1 MIKAKV
7 LRSMRKTVLGLMLS
21 ACVLTTSGVA
31 LDNVAMAASDT
42 KKTTSSDTT
51 KPKIDMPSSDEEN
64 VGRVSFSNSEHIRGA
79 FALTD
84 ADSITARY
92 GDKVYFYAEPDEG
105 YGVSDVYLHMVDM
118 DKDGHYDGSTDSY
131 EEKTSIFAN
140 KDTNGV
146 YYFTMPEHKIT
157 YISFETVKLEDDMSG
172 IKKKKQ
178 PSYYDY
184 IAEHLNKDYVN
195 PSSDVSLSGDDAVNA
210 TRIKFMM
217 VVDDGTGD
225 YLSMN
230 IDDFYK
236 RDTSYLQSRGLY
248 ENHTMLFDVDKNSKY
263 YVMLANPMYKDSDII
278 TTDWVLAKNNNDGEV
293 LDGGYYD
300 KATGLAYIPKKYV
313 DVEVDGRKGYSMTEM
328 QFMCVKKSDASE
340 HKITVSVNGSG
351 AAKSLTKTGELSFS
365 DARPDMVI
373 DLVTNE
379 SMTRKFT
386 TNDIKVSIN
395 GVLIDENVY
404 YDDDGNKSDFYTY
417 NDMNGSLTITGTPFE
432 VSNIDIDIDVK
443 ENALNT
449 QSKSTLTMLA
459 DAVFPSTKVKAAAL
473 SSKWQKI
480 TVYNSVSTNSV
491 DLQYDSISIGDNM
504 DFVKN
509 KKAMFDHAKDNTGTE
524 KTYYFKGKDGTLAYV
539 QNILKHNVSDA
550 MKDADSYGV
559 VGDLSAGAT
568 QFSLKLKRGAKTT
581 ARANKKPKLKINVA
595 GDKDGWRKFQMVCGD
610 LKHAQGTGGSSNSPY
625 LQVKGVCVMKGTV
638 TSGKKTIQYVYN
650 AYTLQS
656 AFGTQSMNGVLG
668 FRNSDSN
675 PPKRVGLD
683 VLKYASTKFPN
694 RNNVYSDDIEDFMN
708 NIQNS
713 DDYIEIDNP
722 HYSYVGT
729 TITLY
734 GYATEADRTAGTN
747 CVKTVLVSLNVDGEG
762 SASDSDLRDA
772 NKKVIPYW
780 RASET
785 AMGTGMLSP
794 AYWFVSNDCI
804 YTSCGEGTPSKDFN
818 IKEGDTDK
826 MLEVID
832 KAASTQLNMQKVYDR
847 PSFVNGNENY
857 DLAATF
863 NVAGPYVDENC
874 TNPCSSYGEYQLN
887 TDAKSGF
894 SSALQYLELGYYKVT
909 ETLTSKGTAIKS
921 TTQVVNRTGLSGEN
935 VACNVTHM
943 NKVKYDLIVNLLTK
957 QDRNHGSA
965 VGDTKLD
972 GIKFR
977 ISVYDST
984 KTSYEGVANGSNVGF
999 LYSFEAKTKSDG
1011 NGKGTIN
1018 LNRDGGCII
1027 GNPIGKSWNDLYGD
1041 DNVMDF
1047 PISFVKIEEIDTSGT
1062 GYSAKSPSITS
1073 ATGAKLVSN
1082 NCVVAQISDNG
1093 SPTVATLDCIGENQQ
1108 TFGNTPLFAGI
1119 KIHKYDWDRITRE
1132 NAGHE
1137 SDNDL
1142 EQGDAKLSGIKF
1154 KVYNISNRKVY
1165 LEDNPSKLYDNCTEN
1180 NLSEAAV
1187 VATLVTDSK
1196 GEAQTPAT
1204 LPYGTYL
1211 IVESKEDGNGKDM
1224 NTDENCGYLVN
1235 SDFKFKAVLH
1245 PTEAE
1250 NHKIYTTTDMIKS
1263 ASGIDMSKTQTE
1275 ATLNAHKEIPVDPPK
1290 RGGIILQKVMKD
1302 CENTTAKHD
1311 GYTGAKKYTND
1322 TPIGEGDISLAGA
1335 EFTVF
1340 SISAEDVCVYNDTAG
1355 KSYKWA
1361 KSYKASDLANAK
1373 FQSDSKGNYWYYDA
1387 NGNKLESCLTIKTD
1401 SKGVAKSIVNALPY
1415 GTYVIRETKAPT
1427 GAHVNDDWNVTFKI
1441 RKHNTYEDLTKSFS
1455 NTVTSSSADK
1465 FTRTKNGYAPVL
1477 EVPFRGNVMIEK
1489 DDKEYGKSEANGG
1502 KDHGNNKNGTHLEGI
1517 EFTIK
1522 NKSTYP
1528 VYVDTD
1534 DDGIL
1539 EEYASGADIY
1549 KIYTK
1554 WDKVRK
1560 KYVASTAPWDEKN
1573 QTFVTNEAV
1582 TYKDKDYSIAYKLP
1596 YGIYSIRETDTTDS
1610 YILEDK
1616 TEYTFA
1622 IRSSKQLQTK
1632 YVKGSTT
1639 NFADMIYYNSVVR
1652 GDFEFEKQIE
1662 RKEDELSSVFV
1673 VTNQTTGERH
1683 VIVTDRN
1690 GEYRS
1695 DKDWTRH
1702 EYQTNYNDVLLEK
1715 IDKGEVIDMDKMVTN
1730 YKHSQTG
1737 NQSMTN
1743 EQISSALKEA
1753 GDGAFLERCGLW
1765 FSLGEDGSTSKP
1777 SIIRGVDYREHGA
1790 LPYGM
1795 YTIREVRTTTNTNY
1809 DMIDWNVWIYNDN
1822 SENNNRVDC
1831 GTKENSGDEKIRIAS
1846 RAKDVSTEKNIGLAY
1861 DKAVIEDEVSF
1872 EQLVVGNKYTLV
1884 GRLYDKTTETYI
1896 KNEDGTDY
1904 TVERELRP
1912 GYVDSEDE
1920 VWSEKEGDFTKGSCV
1935 QTFKFDASKY
1945 EGHTIVV
1952 YEVLYDNKD
1961 KMPIVAARHC
1971 DKNDTKQTI
1980 HYPKIR
1986 TENLSDIMKDHDNPT
2001 KGEVTL
2007 TDTIT
2012 YTNLLPN
2019 KRYTVTGILMD
2030 KDAGDE
2036 AMDKD
2041 KNYIQAE
2048 TTFTP
2053 EEADGELK
2061 LTYKFD
2067 AEGFEGKTLVS
2078 FVTVNQGGD
2087 DVGLHANLEDESQ
2100 SIHFP
2105 KIQTTAL
2112 DKTTQMHESLAEDPV
2127 TIIDTVAYKNL
2138 LPGKTYTM
2146 SGTLMNKKTGEK
2158 LLDSDGNEITATAE
2172 FTPEFADGT
2181 VDIEFT
2187 FNGNTL
2193 AGTTTVA
2200 FETLTREDVEL
2211 TTHTD
2216 IEDEDQTVHFPKI
2229 QTTATYGDDAVNE
2242 GKAIKNLKIVDTVYY
2257 ENLTPGEEYEVTGI
2271 LMDKDTKTPVVNI
2284 KDEKKSDSVSG
2295 SAVSGDKTDTT
2306 TQTAVT
2312 IKSTKKFV
2320 PEKAKGYLTVT
2331 FEFDGTDYA
2340 GHDLVVFENLYHNGF
2355 HVATHE
2361 DYEDEGQTIHL
2372 PKIGT
2377 TLTDKN
2383 THLHES
2389 TVAKEITLVDTVAY
2403 KNLQIG
2409 KKYVVTGVLYDKA
2422 TGEKLLVDGKEV
2434 TATKEFTPEKKNGAV
2449 DIEFVFNSEALRGHT
2464 VVAFE
2469 DVYHDNLNVATH
2481 ADIEDEDQS
2490 VAFPNIKTV
2499 ATKSGTEEKIIYVND
2514 KASITDVITY
2524 NNVIKDHTYK
2534 VIGTLM
2540 SKSSQK
2546 EVVDKDGK
2554 PITAE
2559 TGFVATDDKGSVEL
2573 TFEFDATKYGNDKI
2587 VCFDNLYVVDTTNVD
2602 KDGKAT
2608 DVLLLEDKDFENEDE
2623 TITIPKP
2630 SLHTTAVNG
2639 ESKTKQMSY
2648 GKKATIVDTV
2658 TYKNLNPG
2666 TNYKVTGTL
2675 MNKKTGEPI
2684 VNASGAAITSTA
2696 EFVPTEKDGTVD
2708 VTFIVDTKG
2717 LVGQSIVVFENV
2729 SLNDIDIAIH
2739 ANIKDKEQTTYVM
2752 SVKTKAAASD
2762 KRSKVIDL
2770 SKKAVIIDTVTYK
2783 NLVAGETYI
2792 VTGKLMNK
2800 ATGKALQKD
2809 GADYTVSKEFKPDKA
2824 FGDVDI
2830 KFTVDTTEL
2839 KDATLVVF
2847 EDVTTTNG
2855 TLIGQH
2861 HDINDANQSVVIKTT
2876 TKVQTGVRNF
2886 AMWVAILISIAS
2898 VLLIG
2903 AFAYVRRR
2911 RRLAMIRSTRK

>member
-1 MIKAKV
+1 MIKTKV

-64 VGRVSFSNSEHIRGA
+64 VGSVSFAVTDHAKGS
-79 FALTD
+79 FALVD
-84 ADSITARY
+84 DESMNVRY
-92 GDKVYFYAEPDEG
+92 GDKVYFYAKPDDG
-105 YGVSDVYLHMVDM
+105 YGFSSISVRCMKKNEDGKFVEDEDMSKSVTLHYNDEVS
-118 DKDGHYDGSTDSY
+118 
-131 EEKTSIFAN
+131 
-140 KDTNGV
+140 GV
-146 YYFTMPEHKIT
+146 YYFVMPECDIASIQLPTTEVESQLQSTKSVKSKVTDTQDYIVQHLDKKYVNVASDYKIT
-157 YISFETVKLEDDMSG
+157 NNNLIDAVYVKNILVDGTNFDLSKLTTDYYWSDKSNFGAYRGNSQTYMPLYDLDENSDYYVSF
-172 IKKKKQ
+172 
-178 PSYYDY
+178 
-184 IAEHLNKDYVN
+184 VN
-195 PSSDVSLSGDDAVNA
+195 PAYDEKEVVSN
-210 TRIKFMM
+210 
-217 VVDDGTGD
+217 D
-225 YLSMN
+225 YC
-230 IDDFYK
+230 FA
-236 RDTSYLQSRGLY
+236 
-248 ENHTMLFDVDKNSKY
+248 H
-263 YVMLANPMYKDSDII
+263 
-278 TTDWVLAKNNNDGEV
+278 NNNNGEV
-293 LDGGYYD
+293 INDIVYD
-300 KATGLAYIPKKYV
+300 KDTGIAYIPKKYSHIGKSEDDTILCDIQCEFLQVLKSDDVSARIYV
-313 DVEVDGRKGYSMTEM
+313 DADIKNVDGSDLIQSGYFTYDAAANTISIPLAEKLETSSQFDIDTLKVVVDGTDFDIGEESIVGYNNVTSSVEIRVPATLVRYVSISMT
-328 QFMCVKKSDASE
+328 
-340 HKITVSVNGSG
+340 G
-351 AAKSLTKTGELSFS
+351 
-365 DARPDMVI
+365 
-373 DLVTNE
+373 TNE
-379 SMTRKFT
+379 KLS
-386 TNDIKVSIN
+386 
-395 GVLIDENVY
+395 
-404 YDDDGNKSDFYTY
+404 KS
-417 NDMNGSLTITGTPFE
+417 S
-432 VSNIDIDIDVK
+432 S
-443 ENALNT
+443 NAL
-449 QSKSTLTMLA
+449 SILA
-459 DAVFPSTKVKAAAL
+459 DAMMPAVEVKAA
-473 SSKWQKI
+473 SSWKDITPISGAVKFKDDKI
-480 TVYNSVSTNSV
+480 PAEGTSLNFKGVSFNYNSGVTDDYNGTSAHYAYYFT
-491 DLQYDSISIGDNM
+491 GDYNTYYGVVKKGNKL
-504 DFVKN
+504 DGSGLEKAAKYAKVKGSSEPNFALKFAKN
-509 KKAMFDHAKDNTGTE
+509 KKSTNKVMQFKKHQKYICECVHTGATGGDSSDGKGTVYGVVVHKSSDTASDGTVTNYVWVSYGLDKSYHTQNCVGTVGYKYVQEPEVATLEVQKWIGTE
-524 KTYYFKGKDGTLAYV
+524 FPTLPSGALNAAQAESVYNAITDYDKFDDSELMSNTVNYAWNATVKVVGDTDGDGKYDDYTKTKTLNKNGYADFGEVKIGDYKITETSLPHGTLACKAI
-539 QNILKHNVSDA
+539 ILSNNGDFTS
-550 MKDADSYGV
+550 GV
-559 VGDLSAGAT
+559 VGSAEKVTTVTVNSEDKRVDIFNQAAYGAIHLTKSSALPNLIAGNGAYSLAGAEFNIQGPYAANNTT
-568 QFSLKLKRGAKTT
+568 QPLM
-581 ARANKKPKLKINVA
+581 NDV
-595 GDKDGWRKFQMVCGD
+595 
-610 LKHAQGTGGSSNSPY
+610 GGFVNDNYSTDASGSW
-625 LQVKGVCVMKGTV
+625 
-638 TSGKKTIQYVYN
+638 TSGKLYSGWYHITEVSPS
-650 AYTLQS
+650 AGMTL
-656 AFGTQSMNGVLG
+656 ANDGWV
-668 FRNSDSN
+668 
-675 PPKRVGLD
+675 
-683 VLKYASTKFPN
+683 
-694 RNNVYSDDIEDFMN
+694 
-708 NIQNS
+708 
-713 DDYIEIDNP
+713 
-722 HYSYVGT
+722 YVGNT
-729 TITLY
+729 AI
-734 GYATEADRTAGTN
+734 ATAQYNVTEP
-747 CVKTVLVSLNVDGEG
+747 VKYLSLRN
-762 SASDSDLRDA
+762 L
-772 NKKVIPYW
+772 
-780 RASET
+780 
-785 AMGTGMLSP
+785 L
-794 AYWFVSNDCI
+794 
-804 YTSCGEGTPSKDFN
+804 
-818 IKEGDTDK
+818 DK
-826 MLEVID
+826 ID
-832 KAASTQLNMQKVYDR
+832 KNNRTPV
-847 PSFVNGNENY
+847 G
-857 DLAATF
+857 
-863 NVAGPYVDENC
+863 
-874 TNPCSSYGEYQLN
+874 
-887 TDAKSGF
+887 DAK
-894 SSALQYLELGYYKVT
+894 LY
-909 ETLTSKGTAIKS
+909 
-921 TTQVVNRTGLSGEN
+921 
-935 VACNVTHM
+935 
-943 NKVKYDLIVNLLTK
+943 
-957 QDRNHGSA
+957 
-965 VGDTKLD
+965 

-977 ISVYDST
+977 ISVYDVT
-984 KTSYEGVANGSNVGF
+984 KTSVDETVSNPSKGLLYTIDLETKVRADGTGYIELTNSSGCVTGTSKVSGPDYDANG
-999 LYSFEAKTKSDG
+999 
-1011 NGKGTIN
+1011 
-1018 LNRDGGCII
+1018 
-1027 GNPIGKSWNDLYGD
+1027 
-1041 DNVMDF
+1041 VMMF
-1047 PISFVKIEEIDTSGT
+1047 PISYIKLEEISSPNGYRILDSNIQTS
-1062 GYSAKSPSITS
+1062 SPAKKFDN
-1073 ATGAKLVSN
+1073 ALVFS
-1082 NCVVAQISDNG
+1082 VLDNG
-1093 SPTVATLDCIGENQQ
+1093 NATVQALSGVNNNGQTWGESPA
-1108 TFGNTPLFAGI
+1108 FAGI

-1132 NAGHE
+1132 NAVHE

-1142 EQGDAKLSGIKF
+1142 NQGDAKLSGIKF
-1154 KVYNISNRKVY
+1154 KVYNISNREVY
-1165 LEDNPSKLYDNCTEN
+1165 LENNPSKTYPACTEN
-1180 NLSEAAV
+1180 NLNEASV

-1196 GEAQTPAT
+1196 GEAQTPTT

-1211 IVESKEDGNGKDM
+1211 IVESKENGDGNNMDS
-1224 NTDENCGYLVN
+1224 DDNCGYLVN

-1245 PTEAE
+1245 PSEAD
-1250 NHKIYTTTDMIKS
+1250 NHKLYSTTELINS
-1263 ASGIDMSKTQTE
+1263 GSGIDMSKTQTE
-1275 ATLNAHKEIPVDPPK
+1275 ATLNAHKEIPIDKIK

-1302 CENTTAKHD
+1302 CEETTAKHD

-1340 SISAEDVCVYNDTAG
+1340 SVSAEDVCVYNDTAG

-1373 FQSDSKGNYWYYDA
+1373 FKDDGKGNYWYYDA
-1387 NGNKLESCLTIKTD
+1387 NGNKLDSCMTIKTD
-1401 SKGVAKSIVNALPY
+1401 AKGVAKSIVNALPY

-1455 NTVTSSSADK
+1455 NTVTSSSSDK
-1465 FTRTKNGYAPVL
+1465 FTRTKDGYAPVL
-1477 EVPFRGNVMIEK
+1477 ELPFRGNVMIEK

-1522 NKSTYP
+1522 NTSTYP

-1534 DDGIL
+1534 EDGIL

-1573 QTFVTNEAV
+1573 QTFITNAAA
-1582 TYKDKDYSIAYKLP
+1582 TYKDKDYSIDYKLP
-1596 YGIYSIRETDTTDS
+1596 YGTYSIRETDTTDS

-1622 IRSSKQLQTK
+1622 IRNSKQLQTK

-1777 SIIRGVDYREHGA
+1777 STIRGVDYREHGA

-1986 TENLSDIMKDHDNPT
+1986 TENLSDTMKDHDNPT
-2001 KGEVTL
+2001 KGEVAL

-2041 KNYIQAE
+2041 KNYIQAK

-2105 KIQTTAL
+2105 QIQTTAL

-2181 VDIEFT
+2181 VDMEFA

-2216 IEDEDQTVHFPKI
+2216 IEDENQTVHFPKI

-2284 KDEKKSDSVSG
+2284 KDDKKSDSVSG

-2320 PEKAKGYLTVT
+2320 PEKEKGYLTVT

-2340 GHDLVVFENLYHNGF
+2340 GHDLVVFENLYRNGF
-2355 HVATHE
+2355 HVAAHE

-2389 TVAKEITLVDTVAY
+2389 TVAKEITLVDTVVY
-2403 KNLQIG
+2403 KNLQVG

-2481 ADIEDEDQS
+2481 ADINDKDQS

-2499 ATKSGTEEKIIYVND
+2499 ATKSGTEEKVVYVND

-2546 EVVDKDGK
+2546 AVVDKDGK

-2608 DVLLLEDKDFENEDE
+2608 DVLLLEDKDFENKDE

-2666 TNYKVTGTL
+2666 TNYKVSGTL

-2684 VNASGAAITSTA
+2684 VDANGAAITSTA

-2708 VTFIVDTKG
+2708 VTFTVDTKG

-2824 FGDVDI
+2824 SGDVDV

-2876 TKVQTGVRNF
+2876 TRVQTGVRNF

-2898 VLLIG
+2898 ALLIG